1 MLARHLVLACFA
13 CAATSGAVGADR
25 KLYKGVDE
33 KGNVVYSDRPAKA
46 DHSPE
51 KRKPTNVASPEA
63 TRQLE
68 AERQDMIQRRREEEV
83 RARQFRQQQERA
95 SQPPRSSSQNVVRRT
110 DPNLPDAPP
119 PSSDRRYYY
128 GGR

>member
-1 MLARHLVLACFA
+1 MPARHFILICVL
-13 CAATSGAVGADR
+13 CAAASVAIGADR
-25 KLYKGVDE
+25 RLYKGVDE

-51 KRKPTNVASPEA
+51 KKQSANVASPEA

-68 AERQDMIQRRREEEV
+68 TERRDMMQRHREEEA

-95 SQPPRSSSQNVVRRT
+95 SRPPSTTTRNVVRRT
-110 DPNLPDAPP
+110 DPNLPETPP
-119 PSSDRRYYY
+119 PTSDRRYYY
-128 GGR
+128 NGR

>member
-1 MLARHLVLACFA
+1 MPARHFVLTCAL
-13 CAATSGAVGADR
+13 CAAASVAIGADR
-25 KLYKGVDE
+25 QLYKGVDE
-33 KGNVVYSDRPAKA
+33 KGNDVYSDRPAKA

-51 KRKPTNVASPEA
+51 KKKTTNVASPEA

-68 AERQDMIQRRREEEV
+68 TERQEMMQRRREEEA

-95 SQPPRSSSQNVVRRT
+95 SRPPPSTSRSVVRRT
-110 DPNLPDAPP
+110 DPNLPDTPP

-128 GGR
+128 SGR

>member
-1 MLARHLVLACFA
+1 MPARHFVLVFVL
-13 CAATSGAVGADR
+13 CAAASVANGADR
-25 KLYKGVDE
+25 KLYRGMDE

-51 KRKPTNVASPEA
+51 KKKSTYVASPEA
-63 TRQLE
+63 TRQSQ
-68 AERQDMIQRRREEEV
+68 AERGDMMQRHREEEA
-83 RARQFRQQQERA
+83 RARQFRQQERA
-95 SQPPRSSSQNVVRRT
+95 SRPPPTTTRNVVRRT
-110 DPNLPDAPP
+110 DPNLPDTPQ